1 MNREKYVCKVC
12 GKSFRSGSGLRIHM
26 KTEHAGRYYGFR
38 VGIPV
43 LALIMIIV
51 FIGLTIGFP
60 LGGQQ
65 THTTTLT
72 TQQTT
77 LSTPKQTSVKKA
89 PEFSLP
95 VYDILSSTERYISL
109 SDFSGKPVLLE
120 FFSPNCGHCI
130 KMIPT
135 IEELSK
141 RYGGEMV
148 FLVISTPMREQLKNV
163 IEKYGLTQT
172 ILIDDKYEVFN
183 KYDVEGTPTFIILDS
198 SHNIVKVI
206 IGERPIEEFTTAIE
220 RAIG

>member
-26 KTEHAGRYYGFR
+26 KTEHAVRYYGFR
-38 VGIPV
+38 VGMPV
-43 LALIMIIV
+43 LVLIMIIA
-51 FIGLTIGFP
+51 FTGLTISFP

-65 THTTTLT
+65 TLTATLT
-72 TQQTT
+72 AQQAT
-77 LSTPKQTSVKKA
+77 LSTSEQTSLRKA

-95 VYDILSSTERYISL
+95 VYDLLSSTERYISL
-109 SDFSGKPVLLE
+109 SDFSGKPVFLE

-130 KMIPT
+130 KMIPM

-163 IEKYGLTQT
+163 IEKYGLTHT

-198 SHNIVKVI
+198 SHNIVEVI
-206 IGERPIEEFTTAIE
+206 IGERPIEAFTTAIE